1 MPQLQSQ
8 SHNSSLAPMLFGLSI
23 VTNIS
28 PMFPIHGEQAA
39 QVGHPIALQLFQ
51 SGVVLIFGSRIVHLV
66 LTHNSQMGQMGQVL
80 LRYNRRWPK
89 KYLNVLKRLGNMKG
103 DDTDITNDTR
113 RY

>member
-66 LTHNSQMGQMGQVL
+66 QTHNSQMGQMGQVL

-89 KYLNVLKRLGNMKG
+89 KIFKCSEMIGKYEGR
-103 DDTDITNDTR
+103 
-113 RY
+113 

>member
-1 MPQLQSQ
+1 
-8 SHNSSLAPMLFGLSI
+8 MLFGLSI

-66 LTHNSQMGQMGQVL
+66 QTHNSQMGQMGQMGQVL

-89 KYLNVLKRLGNMKG
+89 KIFKCSEMIGKYEGR
-103 DDTDITNDTR
+103 
-113 RY
+113 